1 MDDAGRRKLAIK
13 TVQGA
18 RRFVGKIEVAGDEVV
33 ILVLQ
38 GPMLEVA
45 VRVGSLTINW
55 RMRKSKVFVRRKV
68 GTWVDDGAL
77 ESSVLLGRNNL

>member
-1 MDDAGRRKLAIK
+1 MEA
-13 TVQGA
+13 VQGA
-18 RRFVGKIEVAGDEVV
+18 RRFVGEIEVAGNEVV
-33 ILVLQ
+33 ALVLQ

-45 VRVGSLTINW
+45 VRFGFLTINW
-55 RMRKSKVFVRRKV
+55 RMRESKVFVRRKV